1 MKCKTV
7 LKQLSWFIDD
17 VMDHDEA
24 DGILR
29 HMHQCSACRR
39 EFKRLVELRRKLG
52 SLENVVPPDY
62 LKHLIELRLNMTVRE
77 TWRERLRNVWEY
89 GWSKIRTTEGMW
101 YLTRLLGTATT
112 VLFFF
117 MISSSMNPL
126 YLSFDQRQSPERAA
140 LYQTFREMLLRNLG
154 ITVGTQSRR
163 ATPSEPQI
171 NDLYYLSFGEN
182 ASRAGNDD
190 SLAVAAVVDSSG
202 TAKIQNVLEY
212 PADSALLAEFNSM
225 LTSARC
231 RPAIQNGRAV
241 NGHLVL
247 AFNKITVYD

>member
-7 LKQLSWFIDD
+7 LKLLSWFIDD
-17 VMDHDEA
+17 VMDRDEA

-29 HMHQCSACRR
+29 HLNQCSGCRT
-39 EFKRLVELRRKLG
+39 EFNRLLELRRKLG
-52 SLENVVPPDY
+52 ALVNVAPPDY
-62 LKHLIELRLNMTVRE
+62 LKHLVELRMNMTVRE
-77 TWRERLRNVWEY
+77 SWRERLRNAWEY

-101 YLTRLLGTATT
+101 YFTRLLGTATT
-112 VLFFF
+112 FIFFF

-126 YLSFDQRQSPERAA
+126 YLSFDQRQSPERTAM
-140 LYQTFREMLLRNLG
+140 YETFREKLLKNLG
-154 ITVGTQSRR
+154 IPVGTQNRR
-163 ATPSEPQI
+163 AVPSEPQI
-171 NDLYYLSFGEN
+171 NDLYYLTFGEN
-182 ASRAGNDD
+182 ASRAGHDD

-202 TAKIQNVLEY
+202 AAKIQNVLEY

-247 AFNKITVYD
+247 AFSKITVYE

>member
-7 LKQLSWFIDD
+7 LKRLSWFIDD
-17 VMDHDEA
+17 VMNRDEA
-24 DGILR
+24 DGMLR
-29 HMHQCSACRR
+29 HVHQCSACRR
-39 EFKRLVELRRKLG
+39 EFERLVELRRKLA
-52 SLENVVPPDY
+52 SLENTAPPDY
-62 LKHLIELRLNMTVRE
+62 LKHLVELRLVMSARE
-77 TWRERLRNVWEY
+77 SWRERLRDSWGY
-89 GWSKIRTTEGMW
+89 GWSRIRTTEGMW

-126 YLSFDQRQSPERAA
+126 YLSFDQRPPERAA
-140 LYQTFREMLLRNLG
+140 AYQTFRELLLRNLG

-163 ATPSEPQI
+163 ATPTEPQM
-171 NDLYYLSFGEN
+171 NDLCYLNIGES
-182 ASRAGNDD
+182 ASRTGQDD
-190 SLAVAAVVDSSG
+190 NLAVAAAVDSTG
-202 TAKIQNVLEY
+202 KAKIQSVLEY
-212 PADSALLAEFNSM
+212 PSDSALLAEVNTM

-247 AFNKITVYD
+247 VFSKITVYE